1 MCVREP
7 ALPTL
12 GALGD
17 PLQGQGPA
25 ELGGRCDTRHH
36 SGAGSLMFAGEKERR
51 SRKDFEC
58 VYFAGALFLDF
69 SYSGLELHFSEVSRD
84 AEFACLM
91 EAGCSAS
98 LLRDPGG
105 PSMAPASCLLLSPRC

>member
-1 MCVREP
+1 VCVCVCVCEREP

-12 GALGD
+12 GVWGD

-51 SRKDFEC
+51 SWKDFEC

-69 SYSGLELHFSEVSRD
+69 SYSGLEFYI
-84 AEFACLM
+84 FQK
-91 EAGCSAS
+91 
-98 LLRDPGG
+98 
-105 PSMAPASCLLLSPRC
+105 SPETQN